1 MEPVV
6 IASHIVN
13 DNFFEYVRNN
23 LDCND
28 CTRLLLRSEHVDFDK
43 GFAIQQI
50 ECRKRFN
57 SKLPELLSNL
67 RFLFPQK
74 ISGEQC
80 SHQDVAKLHAD
91 LFSASDNVLDMTMG
105 LGVDSFYISRKVN
118 SVIGIEL
125 NEEIAEISKFNYSE
139 MAPNLR
145 VINANS
151 VDYIRNCRNRY
162 SAVFIDPARRDIS
175 GKRTYGFHDCTPDV
189 IDLLTDIKK
198 ITHRLVIKASP
209 MLDISQSIKELRHIK
224 DIWVIAIKNSCKELL
239 FDLDLSQ
246 ESDEIGITI
255 HTINFDTTIQRF
267 DIPLSSICQNAPVKT
282 YPTIESNRFLLE
294 PNASIMKSG
303 MTNYLYEEFGEIA
316 KIDVCSHLFIAD
328 HYIKGFPGRQF
339 VIEQVIPFKDKYLK
353 PLKSLKTLNV
363 STRNFR
369 LTAEQLKARLG
380 VKDGGEKYLF
390 GTTTHNGQMV
400 LILCRKAPEQ

>member
-80 SHQDVAKLHAD
+80 THQDVAKLHAD

-125 NEEIAEISKFNYSE
+125 NEEIAEMFGVN
-139 MAPNLR
+139 
-145 VINANS
+145 
-151 VDYIRNCRNRY
+151 
-162 SAVFIDPARRDIS
+162 
-175 GKRTYGFHDCTPDV
+175 
-189 IDLLTDIKK
+189 
-198 ITHRLVIKASP
+198 
-209 MLDISQSIKELRHIK
+209 
-224 DIWVIAIKNSCKELL
+224 
-239 FDLDLSQ
+239 
-246 ESDEIGITI
+246 ES
-255 HTINFDTTIQRF
+255 
-267 DIPLSSICQNAPVKT
+267 
-282 YPTIESNRFLLE
+282 
-294 PNASIMKSG
+294 
-303 MTNYLYEEFGEIA
+303 
-316 KIDVCSHLFIAD
+316 
-328 HYIKGFPGRQF
+328 
-339 VIEQVIPFKDKYLK
+339 
-353 PLKSLKTLNV
+353 
-363 STRNFR
+363 
-369 LTAEQLKARLG
+369 
-380 VKDGGEKYLF
+380 
-390 GTTTHNGQMV
+390 
-400 LILCRKAPEQ
+400 